1 MGIEATLHRVVYD
14 PRIWIGTVD
23 VPQDVK
29 DRRGISWTN
38 EGIVAKVATISKN
51 QDEICTKT
59 KYFFTTSFDGLQRRW
74 GIRGRRWRVDAAA
87 NLDKKSRREV
97 KQPLLRLMATEAH
110 LHKTLRGECV
120 AVQPEIQWF
129 GAAIPHSSIMAV
141 LEFVGV
147 GKAWITFFKRVL
159 EAQLNMES
167 GSERG

>member
-1 MGIEATLHRVVYD
+1 MRYVPKRTIFSQLPSMVYKGAGGYED
-14 PRIWIGTVD
+14 D
-23 VPQDVK
+23 
-29 DRRGISWTN
+29 
-38 EGIVAKVATISKN
+38 
-51 QDEICTKT
+51 
-59 KYFFTTSFDGLQRRW
+59 DGE
-74 GIRGRRWRVDAAA
+74 VDAAA
-87 NLDKKSRREV
+87 NLDKRSRREV
-97 KQPLLRLMATEAH
+97 KQLLLRLIATEVH

-167 GSERG
+167 GSERGREGTGRMQSRRRGIQRHLH